1 MQTFKLLTVALMALM
16 LILTAGCGDDPTGP
30 EKVQNQ
36 NTNDDNNDDPLDD
49 PLDDPTE
56 VDERLVGIW
65 IFTGATVGGRSADLG
80 EVLEWQPTSALAA
93 FQIDADGFFAYVEI
107 NEEWEE
113 TYYDEGTI
121 STNHDTFE
129 ISSPNLST
137 SGSWFRS
144 GNVLTLRSDM
154 GGETVKLMAEKIEE
168 DGAGYVVSR

>member
-1 MQTFKLLTVALMALM
+1 MALM
-16 LILTAGCGDDPTGP
+16 LILAAGCGDDPTGP

-36 NTNDDNNDDPLDD
+36 NNNDDPIDD
-49 PLDDPTE
+49 PDPDPEPTE

-65 IFTGATVGGRSADLG
+65 VFTGATVGGRSVDLG
-80 EVLEWQPTSALAA
+80 EVLEWEPTSALAA

-107 NEEWEE
+107 DDNWEE

-121 STNHDTFE
+121 STNGDTFE

-137 SGSWFRS
+137 SGNWTRS
-144 GNVLTLRSDM
+144 GNVLTLVSKA
-154 GGETVKLMAEKIEE
+154 GEDTVKLMAEKIED